1 MAGRLSIDFGTSN
14 TVVALWDTQKE
25 EGRATALAGF
35 SMPDEYDGRQFH
47 VIPSLIH
54 YDGNRVNVGR
64 QVIDNDLRLAPTT
77 FKWMKTY
84 ISNQMNLP
92 RRVGDRKVD
101 FFCAGGDFLK
111 QVLLAA
117 GGLVDFA

>member
-14 TVVALWDTQKE
+14 TVVALWDAEKE
-25 EGRATALAGF
+25 EGRTTALAGF

-64 QVIDNDLRLAPTT
+64 QVIDRDLCAAPAT
-77 FKWMKTY
+77 FNLMKHF
-84 ISNQMNLP
+84 IGSRM
-92 RRVGDRKVD
+92 K
-101 FFCAGGDFLK
+101 
-111 QVLLAA
+111 
-117 GGLVDFA
+117 